1 MVPPTGG
8 DDMDF
13 TVGPVQSSTSKDDL
27 LKVVP
32 VSKTSGNRDRRK
44 KKKDRRKNL
53 RDGVLVSLSTREDRR
68 KPRCCGKTAAGM
80 R

>member
-68 KPRCCGKTAAGM
+68 KPGDRRRSGD
-80 R
+80 